1 MTTISTD
8 YYLQPAGQK
17 ISTTNDNGSLGKD
30 AFMKILISQLQNQ
43 DPTAPM
49 DDKAFISQMAQFSS
63 LEQMQNMTTAMT
75 NLLSSQQETQLMSY
89 TNFIG
94 KDIKW
99 HEVTEKLDDK
109 GKNITNEGSGTITEL
124 KFKDGEPIFILADGK
139 ELTSGNISSILG
151 TSKTDLGT
159 SKTEEN
165 PFVTA
170 SQLIGKSIQY
180 KNGDDDMV
188 EAIIESITNTGTS
201 IFYNLPND
209 IRLTKDQFELL

>member
-1 MTTISTD
+1 MTSINTD
-8 YYLQPAGQK
+8 YYLQPPSQK

-75 NLLSSQQETQLMSY
+75 NLLSSQEETQLMAY

-99 HEVTEKLDDK
+99 HEVTEQLDDD

-151 TSKTDLGT
+151 TSKTDPGT

-170 SQLIGKSIQY
+170 SQLIGKSVQY
-180 KNGDDDMV
+180 KNADNDMI